1 MVFLLENLYYIFIH
15 PYEAEGIL
23 ILDDYDGVD
32 ETIDILSIY
41 PLFSAYL
48 SLLTVVQQLTDK
60 QLSSP
65 SVGLLQNMNL
75 NTPGLNNSTVQ
86 LTAIYKST
94 TNLEVRNYV
103 QMILYFLYYLNPTP
117 VRLTVGRP
125 QESAS
130 QPREIDICSEK
141 YQEVLQLSITVIDQL
156 AAVLNRQRQPEDI
169 LFLLMKIIQKLVLI
183 KKQVYLLVFF
193 LILDHHFGGKC
204 IYDWI
209 L

>member
-41 PLFSAYL
+41 PLFSAYM

-65 SVGLLQNMNL
+65 SAGLLQNMNL

-204 IYDWI
+204 IYD
-209 L
+209 

>member
-65 SVGLLQNMNL
+65 SAGLLQNMNL

-117 VRLTVGRP
+117 VGLTVGRP
-125 QESAS
+125 QEAAS
-130 QPREIDICSEK
+130 QPPVIVSWSEK
-141 YQEVLQLSITVIDQL
+141 
-156 AAVLNRQRQPEDI
+156 
-169 LFLLMKIIQKLVLI
+169 
-183 KKQVYLLVFF
+183 
-193 LILDHHFGGKC
+193 
-204 IYDWI
+204 
-209 L
+209 